1 MHIETIREYCHL
13 KPFTSESMPFGDDTL
28 VLKAA
33 GKMFLLANLDG
44 PLRISIKAKPEDVI
58 ERLEKYTEVIPA
70 YHMNKLHWIAVEM
83 ENITDSALIKN
94 WIDNS
99 YDLILRSLPKRKRQE
114 LKLPF

>member
-1 MHIETIREYCHL
+1 MHIEAIREYCLL

-28 VLKAA
+28 VFKAA

-70 YHMNKLHWIAVEM
+70 YHMNKQHWIAVEM
-83 ENITDSALIKN
+83 ENITDSSLIKN